1 MPVRWQ
7 HLNYAVRHDAG
18 TRNPQLTQAGAPI
31 DSGGGASEAPAPP
44 SRAAVAH
51 LRPGLAFALA
61 HTLGSAV
68 AIAGALALAGR
79 GGWIAYIGAQ
89 AILSLAFVHAFVLLH
104 EAGHHTLFRSRR
116 ANRLVGHLAGF
127 VALIPFHAW
136 QRIHARHHRYT
147 GWQDLDATTASL
159 VPRAI
164 RPWERTIINFAWRT
178 WLPLFSILYRV
189 QNYWNL
195 PRIAPFLGDVGARRA
210 IRINAIVLLA
220 AYALLVA
227 WVGAAAL
234 LALAG
239 PALLASLV
247 IEDVLLLSQH
257 THVPQQL
264 SGGAAVRAFRPME
277 QAQFTRSLRLPRA
290 LSALIMHF
298 DAHELHHM
306 YPSVPGYRLS
316 RIAYRAPN
324 EVDWIDWTR
333 AAKRLSGVDFLFRN
347 RNDTGAP
354 V

>member
-1 MPVRWQ
+1 V
-7 HLNYAVRHDAG
+7 
-18 TRNPQLTQAGAPI
+18 
-31 DSGGGASEAPAPP
+31 
-44 SRAAVAH
+44 
-51 LRPGLAFALA
+51 
-61 HTLGSAV
+61 
-68 AIAGALALAGR
+68 
-79 GGWIAYIGAQ
+79 
-89 AILSLAFVHAFVLLH
+89 AFVHAFVLLH
-104 EAGHHTLFRSRR
+104 EAGHRTLFTSRR

-164 RPWERTIINFAWRT
+164 RPWERSVINFAWRT
-178 WLPLFSILYRV
+178 WLPLFSIVYRL

-195 PRIAPFLGDVGARRA
+195 PRIAPFLGDDAARRA
-210 IRINAIVLLA
+210 VRINVIVMLC
-220 AYALLVA
+220 AYALLVGWIGA
-227 WVGAAAL
+227 GPLLVWV
-234 LALAG
+234 G

-257 THVPQQL
+257 THLPQRL

-277 QAQFTRSLRLPRA
+277 QAQFTRSLRLPRT
-290 LSALIMHF
+290 LSTLIMHF

-316 RIAYRAPN
+316 RIDYRAPN
-324 EVDWIDWTR
+324 EVDWITWTR

-347 RNDTGAP
+347 RDDTGAP

>member
-1 MPVRWQ
+1 MTY
-7 HLNYAVRHDAG
+7 L
-18 TRNPQLTQAGAPI
+18 
-31 DSGGGASEAPAPP
+31 
-44 SRAAVAH
+44 
-51 LRPGLAFALA
+51 
-61 HTLGSAV
+61 
-68 AIAGALALAGR
+68 
-79 GGWIAYIGAQ
+79 GAQ
-89 AILSLAFVHAFVLLH
+89 AILSVAFVHAFVLLH
-104 EAGHHTLFRSRR
+104 EAGHHTLFCSRR
-116 ANRLVGHLAGF
+116 ANRLVGPLAGF

-164 RPWERTIINFAWRT
+164 RPWERAIVNFAWRS

-195 PRIAPFLGDVGARRA
+195 PRIAAFLGDDAARRSV
-210 IRINAIVLLA
+210 RINVVVMLG

-227 WVGAAAL
+227 WVGAGAL
-234 LALAG
+234 LVAAG
-239 PALLASLV
+239 PALLGALV

-257 THVPQQL
+257 THVPQRL

-290 LSALIMHF
+290 LSTLVMHF